1 MIKSKAAAKLTHS
14 PKNVSADS
22 KSLAAGDTKAETAH
36 GSTLAESTLPP
47 LAGERADLV
56 FISGGQTGADR
67 AALDFAMTAGYAHEG
82 WCPRNRRAEDGVIA
96 NCYQLRE
103 TPSRDYLQRT
113 EWNVRDSDGTL
124 VFSGTAKAT
133 GGTLRTVQF
142 ARAHAK
148 PVLVLHPGLDP
159 VAAGTQVAEWV
170 RKHGIRRLNVAGTRA
185 SKSPGIGAFTQTVL
199 HQAFGPP
206 TSLSTQI

>member
-1 MIKSKAAAKLTHS
+1 MIKSKAATKLTHS
-14 PKNVSADS
+14 PKSVSADS
-22 KSLAAGDTKAETAH
+22 ESSAAGDTKAETAH
-36 GSTLAESTLPP
+36 GSTLPESTQPF
-47 LAGERADLV
+47 AGKRADLV

-82 WCPRNRRAEDGVIA
+82 WCPRTRRAEDGVIA

-103 TPSRDYLQRT
+103 TPSREYLQRT

-159 VAAGTQVAEWV
+159 VTAGEKVAEWV
-170 RKHGIRRLNVAGTRA
+170 RQHGIRRLNVAGTRA

-199 HQAFGPP
+199 HHAFVHP
-206 TSLSTQI
+206 TTRGTQI

>member
-1 MIKSKAAAKLTHS
+1 MIKSKFATKLTPS
-14 PKNVSADS
+14 PKGVSADT
-22 KSLAAGDTKAETAH
+22 KSSAAGDAKAETTH
-36 GSTLAESTLPP
+36 GATLAESTLPP

-67 AALDFAMTAGYAHEG
+67 AALDFALSAGYAHGG
-82 WCPRNRRAEDGVIA
+82 WCPRTRRAEDGVIA

-124 VFSGTAKAT
+124 VFSGTVKAT

-142 ARAHAK
+142 ARDHAK
-148 PVLVLHPGLDP
+148 PVLVINPGLDP
-159 VAAGTQVAEWV
+159 VAAGAQVAEWV
-170 RKHGIRRLNVAGTRA
+170 RRHGIRRLNVAGTRA
-185 SKSPGIGAFTQTVL
+185 SKSPGIGKFTQTVL
-199 HQAFGPP
+199 IHAFGL
-206 TSLSTQI
+206 SLTTVTQT